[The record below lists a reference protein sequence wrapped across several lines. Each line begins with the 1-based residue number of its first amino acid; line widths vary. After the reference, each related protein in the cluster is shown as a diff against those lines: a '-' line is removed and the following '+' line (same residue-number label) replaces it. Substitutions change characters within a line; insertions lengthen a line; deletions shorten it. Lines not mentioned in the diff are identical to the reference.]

1 VTLKGVGAVYQKQ
14 RKIQSGIGRIE
25 EALEKTKGD
34 DKAAIREVMQEVS
47 ESKTSRKSTER
58 YMSIISDYAHEV
70 SRCTS
75 FAQPRSQQI
84 LLEGAKGSSSTLGVP
99 DPNSRAKSADT
110 SKGAKNLN
118 VQKGS
123 PPNKKVPANNPK
135 HTLECWLIQ
144 IKSGYLTFLTWQL
157 SENEVQSCGQWKLE
171 EMAQ

>member
-1 VTLKGVGAVYQKQ
+1 
-14 RKIQSGIGRIE
+14 
-25 EALEKTKGD
+25 
-34 DKAAIREVMQEVS
+34 MQEVS

-75 FAQPRSQQI
+75 FAQPRSQTPDPPR
-84 LLEGAKGSSSTLGVP
+84 GRKGSSST
-99 DPNSRAKSADT
+99 NSRAKSADT

-123 PPNKKVPANNPK
+123 PPNKKLPANNPK

-157 SENEVQSCGQWKLE
+157 SEKEIQSRGQWKLE